1 MGIGVLAAIAA
12 SLCCITPVLALIA
25 GISGIASSFTWLE
38 PARPYFIGVTGLV
51 LGFAWYQKLR
61 PKPDD
66 IDCECDEDGVPI
78 KSSFWQS
85 RSFLGIVT
93 VFAALM
99 LAFPYYTDAFFPETE
114 STAVVASEAN
124 IIFAEFEIEGMTCTG
139 CEHGVNFALK
149 EQAGVIAAQASY
161 ENGTAT
167 VEFDKSKVDVK
178 TLADAVTKQT
188 GYSVISHKLFS
199 PEI

>member
-1 MGIGVLAAIAA
+1 MGLGVLTAIAA

-25 GISGIASSFTWLE
+25 GVSGVASSFSWLE

-51 LGFAWYQKLR
+51 LGFAWVQKLR
-61 PKPDD
+61 SRAED
-66 IDCECDEDGVPI
+66 IDCECDDDGVPI
-78 KSSFWQS
+78 RSSFWQS

-99 LAFPYYTDAFFPETE
+99 LTFPYYTDAFFPETE
-114 STAVVASEAN
+114 TTTVLASEAN
-124 IIFAEFEIEGMTCTG
+124 IILAEFEIEGMTCTG

-161 ENGTAT
+161 ENGIAT
-167 VEFDKSKVDVK
+167 VKFDKSKVDVK
-178 TLADAVTKQT
+178 TLADAVTKET
-188 GYSVISHKLFS
+188 GYSVISHKIVT
-199 PEI
+199 P